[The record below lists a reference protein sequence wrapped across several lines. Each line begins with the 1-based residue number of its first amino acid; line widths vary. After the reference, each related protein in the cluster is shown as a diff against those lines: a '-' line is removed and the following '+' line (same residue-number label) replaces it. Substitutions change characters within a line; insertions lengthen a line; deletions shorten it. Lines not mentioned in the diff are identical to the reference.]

1 MRLAPLF
8 IAGVLAAEPYFFDS
22 RGETDLNPYS
32 IGDDLPLE
40 CIKRNIHDGEHMVDE
55 KTQEILYEDFP
66 ICRETGK
73 PLSLQYRVDQD
84 VNCTIGFS
92 DTLYHLFQLYI
103 HEDAPFSCRL
113 RASKQKNKNVL
124 SEPTTWLPLTFTIRG
139 HIQESHLDIDPK
151 LNAVMMY
158 SRKTETPVVAA
169 AFSRGTETE
178 RYKNGDFLPLQLS
191 VKWYPGSN
199 NNEVFT
205 LPANPDSNSAFS
217 STTLMWCAAT
227 MIATAAIVTVV
238 FQGVIFPR
246 KLRSENFG
254 TPLPRFADWGSS
266 KKD

>member
-1 MRLAPLF
+1 MRLAPFF
-8 IAGVLAAEPYFFDS
+8 IAGVLAAEPFFFDS
-22 RGETDLNPYS
+22 RGESELHPYS
-32 IGDDLPLE
+32 IGDELPLE
-40 CIKRNIHDGEHMVDE
+40 CIRRSIHDGEHLFDE
-55 KTQEILYEDFP
+55 KTNEILYEDFP
-66 ICRETGK
+66 LCRETGK
-73 PLSLQYRVDQD
+73 PLSFNYRVDQD

-92 DTLYHLFQLYI
+92 DQLYHLFQLYI
-103 HEDAPFSCRL
+103 HEDAPFSCRVK
-113 RASKQKNKNVL
+113 ASKPKSKTDI
-124 SEPTTWLPLTFTIRG
+124 SEPPIWLPITFNIRG

-158 SRKTETPVVAA
+158 SRKTDTPVVAQ
-169 AFSRGTETE
+169 AFSRGTQTE
-178 RYKNGDFLPLQLS
+178 RFKNGDYLPLELS
-191 VKWYPGSN
+191 VRWYPGN

-205 LPANPDSNSAFS
+205 LPANPEASTHFS
-217 STTLMWCAAT
+217 STTFMWCAAT